1 MGISTPIGHDFTIL
15 LCFLVC
21 LIWSVILRCVGVCGV
36 VWVVGWGVLFP
47 SYRLIS
53 IFISIFF
60 LLLPIIP
67 SPIQNVFALY
77 DSEKVSQT
85 IFCCD
90 SEMKLHC
97 SFYIIYPLLCTI
109 FYFKI
114 SIYSY
119 GSVLLS
125 IYSISSYNFPPEVT
139 VFSTIYHTLQAI
151 MFLYIFFMC
160 RQ

>member
-1 MGISTPIGHDFTIL
+1 M
-15 LCFLVC
+15 
-21 LIWSVILRCVGVCGV
+21 CGV

-53 IFISIFF
+53 IFISLFF

-151 MFLYIFFMC
+151 MFLYIFFHVSSIGLIFFLPLEIFPCLFGFKNIPLKMIKTSG
-160 RQ
+160 